1 MPVVVRTAR
10 CSRWDASRSGTRVGA
25 VLALIAM
32 SVVLVASLMVGAP
45 RAGAA
50 TDDCA
55 RPPSGSIRVVMVV
68 DAGGGSPIVTC
79 LVVPDGITGSKL
91 LAARAAQLGVAPPS
105 YAGSGLLCT
114 IDGAPASG
122 CAETSAGSYW
132 ANFSGTSG
140 TWVYSS
146 YNPFIRHLRDG
157 DIEGWRYV
165 VHGSGVAGDSVPGI
179 APSASLFPAVIEVSV
194 RPAPSDASA
203 SAAGTT
209 GAPTEPTSSG
219 SSDPTA
225 VGPEAGDTAA
235 VDGISGPSAAV
246 RAPGG
251 AVMPGSVE
259 TERLAANELAS
270 AATSNGSSGLPWLA
284 PLVAILAIAGLGL
297 GAVLRSRA
305 RS

>member
-165 VHGSGVAGDSVPGI
+165 VLRRRRRFRAGHRAECVAVPGGDRG
-179 APSASLFPAVIEVSV
+179 V
-194 RPAPSDASA
+194 
-203 SAAGTT
+203 
-209 GAPTEPTSSG
+209 GAPRAERCQRLRRRNHR
-219 SSDPTA
+219 
-225 VGPEAGDTAA
+225 
-235 VDGISGPSAAV
+235 SADRTDLV
-246 RAPGG
+246 R
-251 AVMPGSVE
+251 
-259 TERLAANELAS
+259 L
-270 AATSNGSSGLPWLA
+270 
-284 PLVAILAIAGLGL
+284 
-297 GAVLRSRA
+297 LRSDGG
-305 RS
+305 RSGGW